1 MLEGSLIEYW
11 EGFAHF
17 VAVKSGEYMAYP
29 PSFTDLYWHSIIGN
43 NIGGYFLGE
52 DRKFFS
58 PLGTGHELHFH
69 ASFGI
74 VLITIMKAAVSRE
87 GYFLLSLLRV
97 VVID

>member
-1 MLEGSLIEYW
+1 M
-11 EGFAHF
+11 AH
-17 VAVKSGEYMAYP
+17 P
-29 PSFTDLYWHSIIGN
+29 PSFTDLYWHSITGN

-87 GYFLLSLLRV
+87 GYFLRRLLSV

>member
-1 MLEGSLIEYW
+1 MT
-11 EGFAHF
+11 H
-17 VAVKSGEYMAYP
+17 P